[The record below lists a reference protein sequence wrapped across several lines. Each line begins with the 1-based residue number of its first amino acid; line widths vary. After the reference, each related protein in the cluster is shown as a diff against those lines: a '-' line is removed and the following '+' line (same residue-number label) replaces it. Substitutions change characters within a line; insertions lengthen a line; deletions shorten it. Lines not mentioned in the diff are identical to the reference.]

1 MPLVIIPQIQCK
13 LAERP
18 TGALAA
24 WRGSSPDLGESEEG
38 GSLEFIQR
46 AAPQRRE
53 KYRQLRRPPAWSVI
67 AGRGNRNYVSHWGLY
82 NIDGSYWSFP
92 NFRQV
97 TLQTRNHQPHQPVSL
112 RGPAGKAARGFNQ
125 GLQTQMALGASHMI

>member
-24 WRGSSPDLGESEEG
+24 WRGSSPDLGECEEG

-53 KYRQLRRPPAWSVI
+53 KYRQLRRASLQPGVLFQEGATEIMYPTGGFIILMGVTGLSPTSV
-67 AGRGNRNYVSHWGLY
+67 
-82 NIDGSYWSFP
+82 
-92 NFRQV
+92 
-97 TLQTRNHQPHQPVSL
+97 
-112 RGPAGKAARGFNQ
+112 K
-125 GLQTQMALGASHMI
+125 

>member
-24 WRGSSPDLGESEEG
+24 WRGASPDLGESEEG
-38 GSLEFIQR
+38 GSLECIPR

-53 KYRQLRRPPAWSVI
+53 KDRRLCRPSAWSVI
-67 AGRGNRNYVSHWGLY
+67 AGTGNRDYVSHWGLY

-92 NFRQV
+92 SFCQV
-97 TLQTRNHQPHQPVSL
+97 TLQTTSHINQSL
-112 RGPAGKAARGFNQ
+112 CLALQEKQLEGLTRGCRLKWLWGPA
-125 GLQTQMALGASHMI
+125 T